1 MKKIIVSVCVA
12 CVLLASCAQKKT
24 AAATEKITVIDQNN
38 MEATLNG
45 KPDRI
50 VLTALPLP
58 SIYALTGEPIEKL
71 VGMHPGATSAIKNS
85 VMGTMY
91 PALLNVPSNF
101 INGVDINI
109 EELMKLEPDVV
120 MYWAEYTNQ
129 YELLKS
135 AGIPAVGVKTQGDGD
150 VIVTMD
156 SWLAIMG
163 EMFGKSKKV
172 DAVLEYGRSLQKDIL
187 SKIEGIPD
195 SDKPKVL
202 YIFNHSSE
210 EISVSGNKFYGGTW
224 IENTGG
230 INAAREIQGHAI
242 VNMEQIYKWNP
253 DIILITTFTETMP
266 EDLYENKIRGQNWSN
281 VAAVKNKKVFKEPL
295 GVYRWFPPSG
305 DAPLMSM
312 WMANH
317 MQPGIFNYDMQKEIK
332 EYYKRFYQYDLTD
345 EQVEGILTA
354 NTEAAKGANFGGK
367 Q

>member
-1 MKKIIVSVCVA
+1 MKKTVVSA
-12 CVLLASCAQKKT
+12 CVMALLLASCAPKKSSV
-24 AAATEKITVIDQNN
+24 ASKKITVIDQNN

-45 KPDRI
+45 KPERI

-71 VGMHPGATSAIKNS
+71 VGIHPGAASAIKNS
-85 VMGTMY
+85 VMGAMY

-109 EELMKLEPDVV
+109 EELMKLKPDVV

-135 AGIPAVGVKTQGDGD
+135 ALIPAVGVKTQGGGD

-156 SWLAIMG
+156 SWLSIMG
-163 EMFGKSKKV
+163 DMFGKSKKV
-172 DAVLEYGRSLQKDIL
+172 DAVLEYGRALQKDIL
-187 SKIEGIPD
+187 SKIEGISD
-195 SDKPKVL
+195 KDKPKVL
-202 YIFNHSSE
+202 YLYNHSSE

-253 DIILITTFTETMP
+253 DIIIITTFTETMP
-266 EDLYENKIRGQNWSN
+266 DDLYENKIRGQNWSN

-317 MQPGIFNYDMQKEIK
+317 MQPTVFNYDMKKEIK
-332 EYYKRFYQYDLTD
+332 NYYKRFYQYDLTD
-345 EQVEGILTA
+345 EQVEGILSA